1 VNCSGSVAWSA
12 DGRCLPTAGLG
23 FLALALSLVSSPAV
37 AYWELIPQAEAGIT
51 LEDNPRY
58 LNDSNKSAAEE
69 FAPGITDNVMGTFV
83 NARLQGSYKTPA
95 NELRLTP
102 QVRKTNYLKSN
113 KDLNSDAW
121 RVDLLASHSDRRGGV
136 GLSASYGESGVRNS
150 EYESATPD
158 NPNAPPDANGGSGRF
173 AGDETQTTKEAR
185 PFLNYTLSPRN
196 SVELSF
202 STADISYDRNSDL
215 NLPGNISNTSGYFD
229 YTYEQTVLALNHYL
243 NDKNFFQVSLN
254 GGGFDSQQP
263 GRPFR
268 NSSDSFGINAA
279 YNRAITPT
287 LSANAN
293 FGVTRSSVEL
303 RGLQFDPLTGAFCP
317 EDALCSAS
325 NDDRNLVGDIGLR
338 KRSEVT
344 TMNFNVSRSLA
355 PSSNGTEVVRNQ
367 VRFYVNR
374 TLTQRLSASFASIY
388 IDETAVASAERVDRT
403 YLTIDTTLK
412 WRLTSTLSAYGTYS
426 YFSNEYDRIIS
437 NTQST
442 NNRLYLG
449 FSYQGVGFR
458 R

>member
-1 VNCSGSVAWSA
+1 MNRSGSFPWPP
-12 DGRCLPTAGLG
+12 DGRRLPPVVLGLLVLLLCL
-23 FLALALSLVSSPAV
+23 SSSSAV
-37 AYWELIPQAEAGIT
+37 AYWELIPQVDAGVT

-58 LNDSNKSAAEE
+58 IADSSKSAAEE
-69 FAPGITDNVMGTFV
+69 VAPGITDNVMGTFV
-83 NARLQGSYKTPA
+83 DARLTGSYKTPA

-102 QVRKTNYLKSN
+102 AIRKTNYLKSN
-113 KDLNSDAW
+113 KDLNGDTW
-121 RVDLLASHSDRRGGV
+121 LVDLLATHNDRRGGV
-136 GLSASYGESGVRNS
+136 GISASYRETGVRNS

-158 NPNAPPDANGGSGRF
+158 NPNAPPETTGGSGRF

-185 PFLNYTLSPRN
+185 PFLKYILSPRN

-202 STADISYDRNSDL
+202 STSDVSYDRNFNL
-215 NLPGNISNTSGYFD
+215 NLPGDIFNTSAYFD
-229 YTYEQTVLALNHYL
+229 YTYEQTVLTVNHYL
-243 NDKNFFQVSLN
+243 NDKNFLQFSLN

-279 YNRAITPT
+279 YNLAITPT

-303 RGLQFDPLTGAFCP
+303 KGLQIDPLTGALCP
-317 EDALCSAS
+317 ADALCSAS

-338 KRSEVT
+338 KRSELT
-344 TMNFNVSRSLA
+344 TMNFNVTRSLA

-367 VRFYVNR
+367 FRFYVDR
-374 TLTQRLSASFASIY
+374 TVTERLSASAASVY
-388 IDETAVASAERVDRT
+388 IDETAVASAERVDRK
-403 YLTIDTTLK
+403 YLTIDATLT
-412 WRLTSTLSAYGTYS
+412 WRLTSTLSAYGTFT
-426 YFSNEYDRIIS
+426 YFSNEYDRTVS
-437 NTQST
+437 NSQST

-449 FSYQGVGFR
+449 FHYQGVGFR